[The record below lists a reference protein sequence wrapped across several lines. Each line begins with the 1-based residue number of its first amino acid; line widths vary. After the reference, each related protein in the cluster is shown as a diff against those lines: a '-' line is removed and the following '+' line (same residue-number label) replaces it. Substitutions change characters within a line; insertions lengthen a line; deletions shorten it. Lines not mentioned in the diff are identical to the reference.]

1 MLSIY
6 IRAVWHHSIKVLI
19 ASGWMLLDLEG
30 KETGA
35 WPRNRTTVCQSSISN
50 VIERSEWMTLKT
62 GITHLSKSQKR
73 VFHVGK
79 VSGLVQKTAFTVS
92 LRST

>member
-30 KETGA
+30 KKLG
-35 WPRNRTTVCQSSISN
+35 
-50 VIERSEWMTLKT
+50 ERQEQDNS
-62 GITHLSKSQKR
+62 LS
-73 VFHVGK
+73 VFNK
-79 VSGLVQKTAFTVS
+79 
-92 LRST
+92 